1 MVARNTIIRG
11 DCLTIL
17 RTLPDN
23 SVDTII
29 TDPPFGIDYQ
39 SSRTDKTKRKPKIA
53 NDKSPFIWWMYDAF
67 RVLKD
72 PAPLICF
79 TRFDTEEDFRWAM
92 GIAGFRPRAQVIWDK
107 RTHGMGDLKGNFA
120 PQHENI
126 IFATKG
132 KYAFPYGRP
141 KSILSHC
148 RVSPGKLLHP
158 NEKPE
163 SLLADLVNS
172 LTRPGELILDPFI
185 GSGVTAI
192 VARQLGRDYLGIE
205 LNPEYIEIAKRRIRC
220 T

>member
-1 MVARNTIIRG
+1 MR
-11 DCLTIL
+11 
-17 RTLPDN
+17 
-23 SVDTII
+23 
-29 TDPPFGIDYQ
+29 
-39 SSRTDKTKRKPKIA
+39 
-53 NDKSPFIWWMYDAF
+53 
-67 RVLKD
+67 
-72 PAPLICF
+72 
-79 TRFDTEEDFRWAM
+79 
-92 GIAGFRPRAQVIWDK
+92 IAGFSAKAQVIWDK
-107 RTHGMGDLKGNFA
+107 RTHGMGDLKGDFA